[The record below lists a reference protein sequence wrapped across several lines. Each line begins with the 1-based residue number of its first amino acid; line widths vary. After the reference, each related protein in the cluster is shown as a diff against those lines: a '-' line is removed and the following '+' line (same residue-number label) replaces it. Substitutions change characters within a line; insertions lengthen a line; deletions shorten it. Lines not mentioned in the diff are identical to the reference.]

1 MIALKRV
8 LVATDFGDAA
18 AAALEYGREL
28 ARTFGGQMH
37 VLHVVD
43 SLAGRYPMDMYPG
56 GFAELQADVERD
68 AAKQLRA
75 LLTDEDVKQLGAV
88 SVIRSSNTP
97 AVTITRYAKEAGI
110 DLIVMG
116 THGRGALSH
125 ALLGSVAE
133 RAVRSAP
140 CPVLTVRHP
149 EHEFLAP
156 DALIPV
162 AKP

>member
-1 MIALKRV
+1 MIALKRI

-18 AAALEYGREL
+18 AAALAYGREL

-43 SLAGRYPMDMYPG
+43 DLAGRYPMDMYPG

-68 AAKQLRA
+68 AGKQLRA
-75 LLTDEDVKQLGAV
+75 LVADDVKQLAAV
-88 SVIRSSNTP
+88 SVVRSSNAP

-116 THGRGALSH
+116 THGRGVLSH
-125 ALLGSVAE
+125 ALLGSVGE
-133 RAVRSAP
+133 RVVRSAP

-156 DALIPV
+156 DALMPA
-162 AKP
+162 AKA